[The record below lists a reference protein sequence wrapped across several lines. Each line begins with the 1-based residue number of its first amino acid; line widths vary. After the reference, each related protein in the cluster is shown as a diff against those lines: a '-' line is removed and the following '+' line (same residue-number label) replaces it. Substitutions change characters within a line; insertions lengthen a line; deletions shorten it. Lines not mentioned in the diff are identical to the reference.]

1 MRVGC
6 FGCFFLVSA
15 LLACLVV
22 AGGVIFLSENLF
34 SEPDVRPVSFSKSD
48 GYLAQQ
54 KLYEIVQRQSSRS
67 SRKDVIRISEA
78 EANAFLS
85 RHLERSGIPVSPLIV
100 HFEEGQFRVQG
111 QAPLRSLFK
120 GPPFAQI
127 LGFFPDSRL
136 DRPVW
141 VTIHGRILVEASTSA
156 STRTASIDVTRFEL
170 GRQLLGSFL
179 LYVMMGP
186 SGGGLLRWPIPGVV
200 DSLQIGE
207 GQLAITTH

>member
-15 LLACLVV
+15 LLACVVV

-34 SEPDVRPVSFSKSD
+34 SEPDVRPVAFSKGD

-54 KLYEIVQRQSSRS
+54 KLYEIVQRQSGRS

-78 EANAFLS
+78 EANAFLA
-85 RHLERSGIPVSPLIV
+85 RHLEKSGIPVSPLIV
-100 HFEEGQFRVQG
+100 HFEDGQFRFQG

-120 GPPFAQI
+120 GPPFAQV
-127 LGFFPDSRL
+127 LAYLPDSRL

-141 VTIHGRILVEASTSA
+141 VTIHGRIAVEPGSNA
-156 STRTASIDVTRFEL
+156 STRTASINVTRFEL
-170 GRQLLGSFL
+170 GRQLLASFL
-179 LYVMMGP
+179 LYAMTGP

-200 DSLQIGE
+200 DSVQIGE
-207 GQLAITTH
+207 GQLTIATR

>member
-15 LLACLVV
+15 VLACVVV

-34 SEPDVRPVSFSKSD
+34 REPDVRPVPFSKSD

-78 EANAFLS
+78 EANAFLA
-85 RHLERSGIPVSPLIV
+85 RHLEKAGIPVSPLIV
-100 HFEEGQFRVQG
+100 HFEDGQFRVQG

-120 GPPFAQI
+120 GPPFAQ
-127 LGFFPDSRL
+127 LLAYVPDSRL

-141 VTIHGRILVEASTSA
+141 VTIRGRIAVEAGNTA
-156 STRTASIDVTRFEL
+156 STRTASVDITRFEL
-170 GRQLLGSFL
+170 GRQLLGNFL
-179 LYVMMGP
+179 PYLIMGP

-200 DSLQIGE
+200 DSVQIGD
-207 GQLAITTH
+207 GQLAITTR